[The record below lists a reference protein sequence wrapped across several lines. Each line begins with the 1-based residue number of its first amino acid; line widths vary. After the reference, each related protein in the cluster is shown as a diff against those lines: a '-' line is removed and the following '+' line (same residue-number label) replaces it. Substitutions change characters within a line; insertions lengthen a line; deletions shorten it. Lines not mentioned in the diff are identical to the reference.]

1 MHRWAIVAFWFVL
14 SGCATTSRFTTR
26 AELEKVLSSP
36 KPVKI
41 FRDKSVD
48 VDRWELLGPFPDRIG
63 DAPLEASDPWTR
75 LFVQHAV
82 ARGARPSGPLA
93 CAARETARFVA
104 AKGGYP
110 GSLLTD
116 FIVARCGNAVA
127 HAAMQSM
134 SGDAPDGV
142 TDEQLFEHWQADVT
156 KLADGLSP
164 GESAGLAFV
173 RDGGRAVVMLM
184 RAAPSGAVE
193 PLSIFPFDDN
203 TVVVRGNAPAGAGRV
218 FGYANQGA
226 TKSVRC
232 RDTNRFALPSFE
244 LVCEVDGADARA
256 WVDVSSIEKGRLLG
270 NTFAQLLV
278 WPRRA
283 PSNVYERPVYGTPGG
298 ELTPEGMLARLNE
311 VRTAAGMKPLELSVA
326 QSADNHE
333 LAPFFFDAVVRND
346 AAVEDRIAMGVIAG
360 WRVESEISG
369 GSISSAWVDTPDLSL
384 LLAHQL
390 ESAGSRAQLLDPEHR
405 VLAVGFYREEGFVAA
420 LVSAYS
426 KVAGATWPDSTEA
439 VMLELD
445 AARKK
450 AGLPEVQWIRL
461 PSQLEKRL
469 AEGVGK
475 KELDDE
481 EALQHFMDETVEVTR
496 RPVHGW
502 RIEATKLN
510 DINWPEMFLKKQNLE
525 VLGTVAVQRKKDDP
539 WADYLILMV
548 VLLNDGAN
556 QT

>member
-1 MHRWAIVAFWFVL
+1 MHRWLILAFWFVL

-36 KPVKI
+36 KPVKV

-48 VDRWELLGPFPDRIG
+48 VDRWELQGPFPDRIG
-63 DAPLEASDPWTR
+63 DAPLEANDAWSKLLAER
-75 LFVQHAV
+75 AV
-82 ARGARPSGPLA
+82 AKGARPSAPVA
-93 CAARETARFVA
+93 CAARETARFIA

-116 FIVARCGNAVA
+116 FIVARCGNAA
-127 HAAMQSM
+127 PHLALRSI
-134 SGDAPDGV
+134 SGDAPEGV
-142 TDEQLFEHWQADVT
+142 TDEQLFEHWQADVA
-156 KLADGLSP
+156 KLADGLTP
-164 GESAGLAFV
+164 GQVAGLGFA
-173 RDGGRAVVMLM
+173 REGGRACVVL
-184 RAAPSGAVE
+184 ASVTPSGALE

-203 TVVVRGNAPAGAGRV
+203 TVVVRGNAPAAADSV
-218 FGYANQGA
+218 FGYANQGKA
-226 TKSVRC
+226 KSVRC
-232 RDTNRFALPSFE
+232 RDTKRFALPSFE

-256 WVDVSSIEKGRLLG
+256 WVDVSSVEKGRLLG
-270 NTFAQLLV
+270 YSFAQLLV
-278 WPRRA
+278 WPGRA

-298 ELTPEGMLARLNE
+298 ELTPDGVLAKLNE
-311 VRTAAGMKPLELSVA
+311 VRAAAGMKALELSAA
-326 QSADNHE
+326 QSADNRE
-333 LAPFFFDAVVRND
+333 LAPFFFDAEFRND
-346 AAVEDRIAMGVIAG
+346 ATLEDRIAMGVIAG

-369 GSISSAWVDTPDLSL
+369 GTISSEWVDTPDLSL
-384 LLAHQL
+384 LIAHQL

-405 VLAVGFYREEGFVAA
+405 VLAVGLYQEQGFVAA

-426 KVAGATWPDSTEA
+426 KVPDATWPESTET

-481 EALQHFMDETVEVTR
+481 EALQHFMNETVEVTR

-510 DINWPEMFLKKQNLE
+510 EINWPEMFLKKQNLE